1 MQRVERGFEVVPTVT
16 AASVCGGEISPDSGD
31 MSVENHARFVADP
44 YAAGVLTQCHRNVQ
58 SRAAGSTSGI
68 PFNPAGMPPAPGRRL
83 NRSLCKADLVN
94 VEIVTRKKVHMVLTQ
109 RFERA
114 PQDLAHNLAHE
125 SEQTE
130 MELVERTC
138 DTFHSGHQ
146 TSCAWLCP
154 TSIA

>member
-1 MQRVERGFEVVPTVT
+1 MCNRELLEAPQ
-16 AASVCGGEISPDSGD
+16 AS
-31 MSVENHARFVADP
+31 R
-44 YAAGVLTQCHRNVQ
+44 LTR
-58 SRAAGSTSGI
+58 
-68 PFNPAGMPPAPGRRL
+68 PACPPAPGRRL
-83 NRSLCKADLVN
+83 NRSLCKTDLVN

-130 MELVERTC
+130 MELVDRTC

-146 TSCAWLCP
+146 TSCAWLLRISGFLDIKFDIVDTVFGTAVSELLSP
-154 TSIA
+154 S